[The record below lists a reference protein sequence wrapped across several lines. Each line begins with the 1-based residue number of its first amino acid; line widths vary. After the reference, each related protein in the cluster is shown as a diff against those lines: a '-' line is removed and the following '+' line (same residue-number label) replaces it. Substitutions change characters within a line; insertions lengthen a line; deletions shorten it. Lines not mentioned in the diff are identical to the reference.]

1 MSTDDT
7 ERKLE
12 EDIRLARQRLV
23 VHSNALLGSVK
34 TTLDVMAPV
43 RRHPL
48 AGVAAALSTGVLVGG
63 LGALFSGGKK
73 KKTGLA
79 SLPFL
84 GALMPASQTPPP
96 YSLLMRFLPILA
108 PAVVAFARQ
117 RFSRHPAPH
126 DSY

>member
-48 AGVAAALSTGVLVGG
+48 AGVAAGLSTGVIVGS

-73 KKTGLA
+73 KKAGLA
-79 SLPFL
+79 ALPFL
-84 GALMPASQTPPP
+84 RTIFPPARAPLSS
-96 YSLLMRFLPILA
+96 SLLMRFLPLLA

-117 RFSRHPAPH
+117 RFGRHPDPH
-126 DSY
+126 SSH